1 MAMAGMPN
9 SAQAAASSSGRQAPS
24 RKLNADRAWSSTK
37 LVIAAFYEPASRLA
51 VDAIQR
57 SVGEGDVP
65 FVARPGIDGPP
76 VAGGTPGAGEVEDL
90 PADAVGGDELR
101 LAGSDRHARGPRRSE
116 HAERKLLAADARDG
130 RSGLRLHAPGFG
142 PMRIEQ
148 PRPSD

>member
-57 SVGEGDVP
+57 SVRECDIP
-65 FVARPGIDGPP
+65 FVARPGVDGPP
-76 VAGGTPGAGEVEDL
+76 VAGGAPGTGEVEDL
-90 PADAVGGDELR
+90 AANAVRGDELR
-101 LAGSDRHARGPRRSE
+101 LPRSDSYTRGPRRSK
-116 HAERKLLAADARDG
+116 HAERELLAADARDRRG
-130 RSGLRLHAPGFG
+130 RLRF
-142 PMRIEQ
+142 
-148 PRPSD
+148 